1 MKKKE
6 VPQDQGLTEGRFDDV
21 CYALD
26 ENGNYVAVLSKGWKP
41 KVDAMLQAWE
51 VINEK
56 VDQVRQDVLAGKVS
70 PIAYYM
76 EKNIMDV
83 KLLADYVDLP
93 KRKVRKHLVPEN
105 FSRLEEAILARY
117 AETFGIVTDELRN
130 FRETLKNK

>member
-1 MKKKE
+1 MKKNE

-93 KRKVRKHLVPEN
+93 RRTVRKHLVPEN

>member
-6 VPQDQGLTEGRFDDV
+6 VPQDQGLTEGRFADV

-26 ENGNYVAVLSKGWKP
+26 ENGNYVTVLSEGWKP

-56 VDQVRQDVLAGKVS
+56 VEQVRQDVLTGKVS

-83 KLLADYVDLP
+83 KLLSDYVNLP
-93 KRKVRKHLVPEN
+93 RRKVRKHIIPEI
-105 FSRLEEAILARY
+105 FFRLEEDILARY
-117 AETFGIVTDELRN
+117 AEAFNITVDELRN
-130 FRETLKNK
+130 FQETLKNK

>member
-26 ENGNYVAVLSKGWKP
+26 EHGNYVAVLSKGWKP
-41 KVDAMLQAWE
+41 KVDAMLQAWG

-56 VDQVRQDVLAGKVS
+56 VEQVREDVLAGKVS

-83 KLLADYVDLP
+83 KLLADYVDLTR
-93 KRKVRKHLVPEN
+93 RKVRKHLKPEN
-105 FSRLEEAILARY
+105 FSRLEEDILARY
-117 AETFGIVTDELRN
+117 SETFGITMDELRN
-130 FRETLKNK
+130 FQETLKNQ

>member
-6 VPQDQGLTEGRFDDV
+6 VPQDQGLTEGRFSDV

-26 ENGNYVAVLSKGWKP
+26 ENGNYVTVLSEGWKP

-56 VDQVRQDVLAGKVS
+56 VEQVRQEVIAGKVS

-93 KRKVRKHLVPEN
+93 RRKVRKHIIPEN
-105 FSRLEEAILARY
+105 FSRLEEDILARY
-117 AETFGIVTDELRN
+117 ADTFNITVDELRN
-130 FRETLKNK
+130 FQGTLKNK